1 MRLLALLQNPILQR
15 ILAVVFGLVILAWQ
29 ASAAETA
36 LTPVRVIYP
45 GETVDAGSVEPVK
58 LRRGA
63 RVRTAVAT
71 DPAEVE
77 GKVAKRTLVPGKLIP
92 VSALRDAYAVE
103 AGATVEAVFA
113 KDGLSISLS
122 AVALQSAG
130 AGEPLRLRNAQ
141 TGKTFSGTAQ
151 ADGTVRVGP

>member
-1 MRLLALLQNPILQR
+1 MRRRRLNPVLATFLTVPI
-15 ILAVVFGLVILAWQ
+15 GLVVLAWQ
-29 ASAAETA
+29 ADAAETA

-45 GETVDAGSVEPVK
+45 GETVEADAVEPVK

-63 RVRTAVAT
+63 RVQTAVAT
-71 DPAEVE
+71 NPVQIA

-92 VSALRDAYAVE
+92 VSALRDPFAVE
-103 AGATVEAVFA
+103 AGSTVEAVFA
-113 KDGLSISLS
+113 KNGLSISLS

-130 AGEPLRLRNAQ
+130 AGEQLRLRNAQ